1 MKRTLSIVALGAAM
15 AALSSTAFAHSNV
28 GFSVSI
34 GVPGYVAP
42 PAPVYYAPPPV
53 VYAPPPVVYA
63 PPPVYYG
70 PPRVYYAPPAFG
82 FYYGRPHPHRHWV
95 RHR

>member
-1 MKRTLSIVALGAAM
+1 MKRMLSIVAIGAAL
-15 AALSSTAFAHSNV
+15 AALSSVASAHSNI

-42 PAPVYYAPPPV
+42 PVAYAPPPV

-63 PPPVYYG
+63 PAPVYYAPAPRVYYG
-70 PPRVYYAPPAFG
+70 PPAFG
-82 FYYGRPHPHRHWV
+82 YYYGRPH
-95 RHR
+95 